1 MAGISDIIGN
11 VKGWFQEKMKPQP
24 RPEDEGKTFGQGE
37 FYYDDPN
44 LIRFIQQKA
53 DQNGTS
59 YQEELMK
66 YVEEVEGF
74 YKNKNKNVD
83 TFNPED
89 YKESYLMLMQ
99 NQEPNV
105 STETQEQEFDN
116 WFNVDPNSEEFEAR
130 KNRLLKLLS
139 NMPDGGF
146 GYKSAEEHW
155 DKKAGGGIASIRDF
169 TAGGHA
175 MGPGTGT
182 SDSIP
187 AFLSDGEF
195 VMTAK
200 AVKGFGGGNRQKG
213 AQKLYSMME
222 KAENSAR
229 NTRRS

>member
-11 VKGWFQEKMKPQP
+11 IKNFFQERKEAESKPVMK
-24 RPEDEGKTFGQGE
+24 PEDEGKTFGQGE

-66 YVEEVEGF
+66 YEEEVEGF
-74 YKNKNKNVD
+74 YKDKNKNVD
-83 TFNPED
+83 TFNPND

-99 NQEPNV
+99 NREPNV
-105 STETQEQEFDN
+105 PRETQEQEFFN
-116 WFNVDPNSEEFEAR
+116 FFNVDPNSEEYNNN

-139 NMPDGGF
+139 NMPDGGKF
-146 GYKSAEEHW
+146 I
-155 DKKAGGGIASIRDF
+155 DKKANGGIASIRDF
-169 TAGGHA
+169 TAGGGVS
-175 MGPGTGT
+175 GPGTGT

-187 AFLSDGEF
+187 AMLSDGEF
-195 VMTAK
+195 VMTAD
-200 AVKGFGGGNRQKG
+200 AVKGFGGGSRKQG
-213 AQKLYSMME
+213 AQKLYAMME

-229 NTRRS
+229 NKRRS

>member
-37 FYYDDPN
+37 FHYDDPQ
-44 LIRFIQQKA
+44 LIEFIQRRA

-66 YVEEVEGF
+66 FVDEVEGF
-74 YKNKNKNVD
+74 YRN
-83 TFNPED
+83 
-89 YKESYLMLMQ
+89 
-99 NQEPNV
+99 
-105 STETQEQEFDN
+105 
-116 WFNVDPNSEEFEAR
+116 R
-130 KNRLLKLLS
+130 K
-139 NMPDGGF
+139 
-146 GYKSAEEHW
+146 AE
-155 DKKAGGGIASIRDF
+155 GGIASIQDF

-195 VMTAK
+195 VMTAN
-200 AVKGFGGGNRQKG
+200 AVKGFGGGNREQG

-222 KAENSAR
+222 KAENSAK

>member
-11 VKGWFQEKMKPQP
+11 IKNFFQQRKEAESRPVMK
-24 RPEDEGKTFGQGE
+24 PEDEGKSFGNGE
-37 FYYDDPN
+37 FYYDDPK
-44 LIRFIQQKA
+44 LIEFIQRKA

-74 YKNKNKNVD
+74 Y
-83 TFNPED
+83 
-89 YKESYLMLMQ
+89 
-99 NQEPNV
+99 
-105 STETQEQEFDN
+105 
-116 WFNVDPNSEEFEAR
+116 R
-130 KNRLLKLLS
+130 
-139 NMPDGGF
+139 
-146 GYKSAEEHW
+146 
-155 DKKAGGGIASIRDF
+155 DKKANGGIASIQDF

-187 AFLSDGEF
+187 AMLSDGEF
-195 VMTAK
+195 VMTAN
-200 AVKGFGGGNRQKG
+200 AVKGFGGGNREQG

-222 KAENSAR
+222 KAENSAK

>member
-24 RPEDEGKTFGQGE
+24 VEVG
-37 FYYDDPN
+37 DDPEYNKIFNFFWEKGYDSDQIDAIMRGEVDPTEIVPSRQKMDSEGN
-44 LIRFIQQKA
+44 LYI
-53 DQNGTS
+53 D
-59 YQEELMK
+59 
-66 YVEEVEGF
+66 
-74 YKNKNKNVD
+74 
-83 TFNPED
+83 
-89 YKESYLMLMQ
+89 
-99 NQEPNV
+99 QEP
-105 STETQEQEFDN
+105 FKG
-116 WFNVDPNSEEFEAR
+116 A
-130 KNRLLKLLS
+130 K
-139 NMPDGGF
+139 
-146 GYKSAEEHW
+146 
-155 DKKAGGGIASIRDF
+155 GGIASIKDF

-200 AVKGFGGGNRQKG
+200 AVKGFGGGNREKG

>member
-11 VKGWFQEKMKPQP
+11 IKNFFQQRKEAESRPVMK
-24 RPEDEGKTFGQGE
+24 PEDEGKTFGNGE

-66 YVEEVEGF
+66 FEQEVEGF
-74 YKNKNKNVD
+74 Y
-83 TFNPED
+83 
-89 YKESYLMLMQ
+89 
-99 NQEPNV
+99 
-105 STETQEQEFDN
+105 
-116 WFNVDPNSEEFEAR
+116 R
-130 KNRLLKLLS
+130 
-139 NMPDGGF
+139 
-146 GYKSAEEHW
+146 
-155 DKKAGGGIASIRDF
+155 DKKANGGIASIQDF

-187 AFLSDGEF
+187 AMLSDGEF

-200 AVKGFGGGNRQKG
+200 AVKGFGGGNREQG

-222 KAENSAR
+222 KAENSAK

>member
-37 FYYDDPN
+37 FYYDDPQ
-44 LIRFIQQKA
+44 LIEFIQRRA

-74 YKNKNKNVD
+74 YNNKNKSKKEYEID
-83 TFNPED
+83 REKI
-89 YKESYLMLMQ
+89 YKDLMSYYDGEISADDFQKKTGFQVPSKTYNFDESFPKLMEELTERGYTGLGGTSLI
-99 NQEPNV
+99 NEYTE
-105 STETQEQEFDN
+105 STYAD
-116 WFNVDPNSEEFEAR
+116 
-130 KNRLLKLLS
+130 
-139 NMPDGGF
+139 
-146 GYKSAEEHW
+146 
-155 DKKAGGGIASIRDF
+155 GGIASIRDF

-200 AVKGFGGGNRQKG
+200 AVKGFGGGNREKG

>member
-37 FYYDDPN
+37 FHYDDPQ
-44 LIRFIQQKA
+44 LIEFIQRRA

-66 YVEEVEGF
+66 FVDEVEGSYRDKKDEGGIVGYSNGGYILF
-74 YKNKNKNVD
+74 KGSLNPKNPMMA
-83 TFNPED
+83 TED
-89 YKESYLMLMQ
+89 KLKE
-99 NQEPNV
+99 
-105 STETQEQEFDN
+105 
-116 WFNVDPNSEEFEAR
+116 
-130 KNRLLKLLS
+130 LS
-139 NMPDGGF
+139 SI
-146 GYKSAEEHW
+146 GYKQGKDYDIVSLKVLE
-155 DKKAGGGIASIRDF
+155 DVLGKKEGGIASIRDF

-200 AVKGFGGGNRQKG
+200 AVKGFGGGNREKG